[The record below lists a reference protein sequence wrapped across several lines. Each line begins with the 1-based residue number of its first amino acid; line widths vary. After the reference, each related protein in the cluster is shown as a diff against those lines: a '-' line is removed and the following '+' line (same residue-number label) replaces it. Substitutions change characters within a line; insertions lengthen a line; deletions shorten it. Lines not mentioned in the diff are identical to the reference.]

1 MSTLTELQI
10 ELIRGDIRQNGI
22 EMSDLEDDLLD
33 HICCALEEELD
44 VNSSFESAYGKIKSL
59 VCPNGYREIQE
70 ETTYL
75 LTLKFK
81 KMRKMMNVLGVI
93 GSALLLIGSIL
104 KLQHW
109 PGAGASL
116 VLGGTILAIGYLPF
130 MLLMSL
136 KQTDKTIGKI
146 RNVVGYLSSTLIVV
160 GIIFKLQHWPGARIM
175 LLGGIGMFLIFFI
188 PLFIKSVGK
197 EAIMK
202 IQPVTSA
209 VLLMAIVSTLFAFTN
224 QSHSYNY
231 TVSIVEI
238 NANLE
243 QSFAFQHERIIKLRK
258 ENKNELLSKSS
269 EDITSYIDGLKHYIL
284 AQLYPN
290 NTPKQ
295 LLPVDV
301 PKYIEAIGNDVLVNN
316 FNAHDYSGEEL
327 QQKLIAYNKLLS
339 NVSQLTVET
348 NKEWLE
354 NKFHYKPLFAIF
366 TSLTQLQ
373 IETMNAETKAL
384 EMN

>member
-1 MSTLTELQI
+1 MSSLTDLQV

-44 VNSSFESAYGKIKSL
+44 VNSSFESAYSKIKSL

-75 LTLKFK
+75 LTLKFN
-81 KMRKMMNVLGVI
+81 KMRKIMNVLGVI
-93 GSALLLIGSIL
+93 GSALLLVGSIF

-116 VLGGTILAIGYLPF
+116 VLGGAILALGYLPF
-130 MLLMSL
+130 MLSMSL

-146 RNVVGYLSSTLIVV
+146 RNVVGYLSSTAIVV
-160 GIIFKLQHWPGARIM
+160 GIIFKLQHWPGARVM

-224 QSHSYNY
+224 QTHSYNY
-231 TVSIVEI
+231 VVTLVEM
-238 NANLE
+238 NSNLE
-243 QSFAFQHERIIKLRK
+243 QNLDFQLQQVEKLR
-258 ENKNELLSKSS
+258 NNSKNVALSNSS
-269 EDITSYIDGLKHYIL
+269 NDIVDYIGGLKHYIL
-284 AQLYPN
+284 AQIHPEG
-290 NTPKQ
+290 TPAV
-295 LLPVDV
+295 LLPEDG
-301 PKYIEAIGNDVLVNN
+301 PRYIEAIGNDVLVHN
-316 FNAHDYSGEEL
+316 FNAHKYNGKEL
-327 QQKLIAYNKLLS
+327 QKLLLNYNEQLSDNKLKIEKT
-339 NVSQLTVET
+339 Q
-348 NKEWLE
+348 EWLIST
-354 NKFHYKPLFAIF
+354 FSHKPLFAIF
-366 TSLTQLQ
+366 TTLTQLQ
-373 IETMNAETKAL
+373 IETVNAEIKAIDA
-384 EMN
+384 N